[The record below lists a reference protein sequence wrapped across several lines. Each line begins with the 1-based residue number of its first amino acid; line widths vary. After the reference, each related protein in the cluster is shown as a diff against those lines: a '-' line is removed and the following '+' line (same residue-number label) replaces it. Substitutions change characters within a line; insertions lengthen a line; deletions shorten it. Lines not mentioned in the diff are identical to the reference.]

1 MGVMQAIAE
10 QCDGGILSAYSA
22 EDRSF
27 ASITRGWNA
36 SKDTIVLARTAFD
49 PSHEPL
55 AVLEI
60 NSALRAQIVEHL
72 RDALP
77 NEGCG
82 LIAVDDSR
90 DGEAMYYYP
99 GENLDESPNRYTM
112 NPTAV
117 IAAFRHMEA
126 RNWRLGAI
134 VHSHPRT
141 AATPSMT
148 DLREAHYPSALMV
161 ICSFAQAEPDL
172 RAWAIAPRE
181 RGYAQ
186 VLGERPVVAK

>member
-1 MGVMQAIAE
+1 
-10 QCDGGILSAYSA
+10 
-22 EDRSF
+22 
-27 ASITRGWNA
+27 
-36 SKDTIVLARTAFD
+36 VLARTAFD

-55 AVLEI
+55 AALELK
-60 NSALRAQIVEHL
+60 SELRAQIVDYL
-72 RDALP
+72 RKALP

-82 LIAVDDSR
+82 LLAVDDSR
-90 DGEAMYYYP
+90 DGEAVYYYP

-161 ICSFAQAEPDL
+161 ICSFAESEPEL
-172 RAWAIAPRE
+172 RAWAIASSGH
-181 RGYAQ
+181 GYAR

>member
-1 MGVMQAIAE
+1 M
-10 QCDGGILSAYSA
+10 
-22 EDRSF
+22 
-27 ASITRGWNA
+27 
-36 SKDTIVLARTAFD
+36 LARTAFD
-49 PSHEPL
+49 PSQEPL
-55 AVLEI
+55 AGLE
-60 NSALRAQIVEHL
+60 LDPDLQRRIVEHL
-72 RDALP
+72 RMALP

-82 LIAVDDSR
+82 LLAVAGDHG
-90 DGEAMYYYP
+90 GEAVYYYP

-117 IAAFRHMEA
+117 IAAFRHMEE

-141 AATPSMT
+141 PATPSMT

-161 ICSFAQAEPDL
+161 ICSFTNAEPEL

-181 RGYAQ
+181 RGWAR
-186 VLGERPVVAK
+186 VIGERPIVAK

>member
-1 MGVMQAIAE
+1 MGFV
-10 QCDGGILSAYSA
+10 
-22 EDRSF
+22 
-27 ASITRGWNA
+27 TR
-36 SKDTIVLARTAFD
+36 KDTVVLARTAFD
-49 PSHEPL
+49 PSQEPI
-55 AVLEI
+55 AALELDP
-60 NSALRAQIVEHL
+60 ALKQQIVEHL
-72 RDALP
+72 RNALP

-82 LIAVDDSR
+82 LLAVSGDR
-90 DGEAMYYYP
+90 DGEAVYYYP

-148 DLREAHYPSALMV
+148 DLRESHYPSALMV
-161 ICSFAQAEPDL
+161 ICSFATAEPEL
-172 RAWAIAPRE
+172 RAWAIAPQE
-181 RGYAQ
+181 RGYAR

>member
-1 MGVMQAIAE
+1 
-10 QCDGGILSAYSA
+10 
-22 EDRSF
+22 
-27 ASITRGWNA
+27 
-36 SKDTIVLARTAFD
+36 VLARTAFD
-49 PSHEPL
+49 PSYEPL
-55 AVLEI
+55 AALGLKPE
-60 NSALRAQIVEHL
+60 LRAQIIEHL
-72 RDALP
+72 RGTLP

-82 LIAVDDSR
+82 LLAVESDR
-90 DGEAMYYYP
+90 DGEAVYYYP

-161 ICSFAQAEPDL
+161 ICSFAELEPEL
-172 RAWAIAPRE
+172 RAWAIAPSE

>member
-1 MGVMQAIAE
+1 LLAV
-10 QCDGGILSAYSA
+10 DGDQSA
-22 EDRSF
+22 E
-27 ASITRGWNA
+27 
-36 SKDTIVLARTAFD
+36 
-49 PSHEPL
+49 
-55 AVLEI
+55 AV
-60 NSALRAQIVEHL
+60 
-72 RDALP
+72 
-77 NEGCG
+77 
-82 LIAVDDSR
+82 
-90 DGEAMYYYP
+90 YYYP

-161 ICSFAQAEPDL
+161 ICSFAASEPEL

-181 RGYAQ
+181 FGYAR